1 MKRYF
6 TLIASLL
13 LITSCGD
20 SRTQTSSNNNEAEA
34 TTYAPGTRRMPRTV
48 IDPAK
53 YNTKAEYRRH
63 LVDRY
68 WDGFDFEADS
78 AVIAYDTTDMVY
90 AMVDYVQ
97 LIEPERADSLM
108 RQLMHRAERSRPVLD
123 FFTTIVRMVLDDPN
137 SPLRN
142 NEYYIPVL
150 EVLCSSPLLDEYDR
164 LIPAHDLEIALK
176 NRIGEISND
185 FVYTLTNGRRARLHS
200 IEADYTLLMFNN
212 PGCPLCRE
220 LTTHIIESPMLNELT
235 ELGRL
240 RTIAIYPDADLAAWR
255 SYQPNMPSAWISGY
269 DAGEVISRERLYD
282 LRAIPALYLL
292 DSQKRVLVKDGID
305 VAYIEYIIAKNE
317 AERE

>member
-13 LITSCGD
+13 LIASCGD
-20 SRTQTSSNNNEAEA
+20 SRTQTSKNDNEAEA
-34 TTYAPGTRRMPRTV
+34 TTYPPGTRRMPRAV
-48 IDPAK
+48 INPAE
-53 YNTKAEYRRH
+53 YTTKAEYRRQ

-108 RQLMHRAERSRPVLD
+108 RQLMHRAEQSRPILD
-123 FFTTIVRMVLDDPN
+123 FFTTIVRIVLDDPN

-176 NRIGEISND
+176 NRIGEVSND
-185 FVYTLTNGRRARLHS
+185 FVYTLSNGRRARLHS

-220 LTTHIIESPMLNELT
+220 LTDHITESPMLNELT